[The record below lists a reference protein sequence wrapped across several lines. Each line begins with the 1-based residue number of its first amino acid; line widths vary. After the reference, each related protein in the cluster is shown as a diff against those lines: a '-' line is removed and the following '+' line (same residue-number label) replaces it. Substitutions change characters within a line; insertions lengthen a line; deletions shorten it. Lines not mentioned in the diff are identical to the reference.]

1 MAKLS
6 LLFLVL
12 LVTTTYAQIGP
23 DGTGTVRGYSI
34 GPGANLSNADLF
46 FANLENADL
55 FGANLSNAV
64 LTVANLTNA
73 NLTNADLTGVISG
86 IIIGTPTLPTGYKMV
101 NGYIVG
107 PSVDLTNA
115 DLTGATLT
123 GVTSG
128 NITGTPTLPGGYQM
142 MNGYIVGPGVDLSG
156 ADLTNTDLE
165 GADLTN
171 TDLEG
176 ADLRGADLSGAD
188 LEGADLEGALLSG
201 TIWSNVISQSD
212 YDAVVAERDA
222 ALEAQAS
229 AEAESNAKLT
239 LEEVK
244 DLRAGSTMITVENG
258 QATLSMEVEQSDD
271 LEVWNTLNFGDDEQ
285 DAEGDNEEQSI
296 SASITVEDG
305 TRFYRFK
312 LDD

>member
-34 GPGANLSNADLF
+34 GPCANLSNADLF

-86 IIIGTPTLPTGYKMV
+86 NIIGTPTLPTGYKMV

-165 GADLTN
+165 GADL
-171 TDLEG
+171 
-176 ADLRGADLSGAD
+176 RGADLS
-188 LEGADLEGALLSG
+188 GADLEGALLSG